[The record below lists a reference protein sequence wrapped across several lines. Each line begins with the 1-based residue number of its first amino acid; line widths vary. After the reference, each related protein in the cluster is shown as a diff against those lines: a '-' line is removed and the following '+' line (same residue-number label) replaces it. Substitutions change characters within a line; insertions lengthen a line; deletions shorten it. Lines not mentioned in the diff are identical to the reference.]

1 MYLEITGRTAQ
12 INHLGED
19 MFTKLD
25 NTKNTRPSAGTSD
38 LRQRMKS
45 DDFVPGEYYFMIASA

>member
-1 MYLEITGRTAQ
+1 MYLAKTSRTAQ

-25 NTKNTRPSAGTSD
+25 NTKNNRPSAGTSD

-45 DDFVPGEYYFMIASA
+45 DDFLPGEYYFMISSV